1 VSTDF
6 RNIGLYIHSLKGF
19 PSAFAHASLSQ
30 LIHQMNQAAQQECR
44 CRAWAAGRRRADQ
57 DRRSPTGGMTPAHQ
71 TRPAGTM
78 SSTDSGVGRYVT
90 NPKRIRVFARFA
102 HYDRSSLYDNHFR
115 PTHLNNLG

>member
-1 VSTDF
+1 MSMSRV
-6 RNIGLYIHSLKGF
+6 G
-19 PSAFAHASLSQ
+19 
-30 LIHQMNQAAQQECR
+30 
-44 CRAWAAGRRRADQ
+44 GRSPPGRPGPPL
-57 DRRSPTGGMTPAHQ
+57 PTGGMTPAHQ

-115 PTHLNNLG
+115 PTHLDNLG